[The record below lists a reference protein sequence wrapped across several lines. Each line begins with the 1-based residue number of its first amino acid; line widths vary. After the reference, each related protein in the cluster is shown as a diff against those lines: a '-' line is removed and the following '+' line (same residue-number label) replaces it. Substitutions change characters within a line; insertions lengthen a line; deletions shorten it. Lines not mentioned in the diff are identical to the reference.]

1 MPGHVTNGLKDCCHL
16 QIVSVIVSF
25 DTSGNLLP
33 LYVRIGEE
41 SYKILYC
48 RHKPTCLGNCLFQCK
63 ISDDGI
69 IKDFEL
75 TYHERERMWSIPR

>member
-1 MPGHVTNGLKDCCHL
+1 MSVIISHSLKDLPNL

-25 DTSGNLLP
+25 DTDGNMQP

-48 RHKPTCLGNCLFQCK
+48 RHKPTIPGNCLFQCK
-63 ISDDGI
+63 IMDNDTL
-69 IKDFEL
+69 KDLEL
-75 TYHERERMWSIPR
+75 TYRESARMWSIPR